1 MKQLPQLTTD
11 LKRPAMGVDPAFVQ
25 EVEHRPKA
33 TIVEADEIPIID
45 LSSLSSL
52 DSLLDLPD
60 AETDDSVGKVVAQ
73 IGDACQR
80 WGFFQVIN
88 HGVSSEKLRRIDSVA
103 REFFSLPLEAK
114 KKVRRDEGNPMGY
127 YESEHTKNVRDWKEV
142 FDCSIRDS
150 TVCLISLDDLRPQ
163 TLINRW
169 PENPPELREACQDYG
184 TEVEKLAFKLLELIA
199 LSLGLAADKLEGF
212 FKDATSFIRL
222 NHYPPCP
229 SPDLALGVGRHKDGG
244 ALTVLVQDEVG
255 GLQVRRKTDG
265 EWISVKPTPGAFII
279 NVGDIIQVWSNDK
292 YESVEHRVMVN
303 SQRDRFSIP
312 FFFNPAHYVVVKPLP
327 ELVHE
332 RNPAKYKGYNWGE
345 FFATRKGSNFKK
357 LEVENVQISHFK
369 LV

>member
-1 MKQLPQLTTD
+1 
-11 LKRPAMGVDPAFVQ
+11 MGVDPAFTQ
-25 EVEHRPKA
+25 EVEHRPKP
-33 TIVEADEIPIID
+33 TVVEADEIPIID

-52 DSLLDLPD
+52 DSLLDLSH
-60 AETDDSVGKVVAQ
+60 AETNDSVGKVVAQ

-88 HGVSSEKLRRIDSVA
+88 HGVSSEKLRRIDSAA

-150 TVCLISLDDLRPQ
+150 TVCPISLDDLRPQ

-169 PENPPELREACQDYG
+169 PENPSELREACQDYG
-184 TEVEKLAFKLLELIA
+184 TEVEKLAFKLLGLIA
-199 LSLGLAADKLEGF
+199 LSLGLGADQLEGF
-212 FKDATSFIRL
+212 FKDATTFIRL

-229 SPDLALGVGRHKDGG
+229 APDLALGVGRHKDGG

-265 EWISVKPTPGAFII
+265 EWISVKPTSGAFII
-279 NVGDIIQVWSNDK
+279 MWVTLFRYGATTSMKAWST
-292 YESVEHRVMVN
+292 ES
-303 SQRDRFSIP
+303 
-312 FFFNPAHYVVVKPLP
+312 
-327 ELVHE
+327 
-332 RNPAKYKGYNWGE
+332 W
-345 FFATRKGSNFKK
+345 
-357 LEVENVQISHFK
+357 
-369 LV
+369 